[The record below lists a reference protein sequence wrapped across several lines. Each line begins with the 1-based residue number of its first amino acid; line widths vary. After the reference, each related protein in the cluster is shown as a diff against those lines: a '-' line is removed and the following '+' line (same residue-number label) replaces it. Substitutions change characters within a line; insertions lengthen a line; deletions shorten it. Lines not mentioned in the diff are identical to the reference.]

1 MSIQQDI
8 NTFLERTGWSAYR
21 LAKASGVNL
30 NIIRRI
36 QRGIRAGMNTRTLD
50 RLAPF
55 IYTSPPDSKRRRTAL
70 ADALPTLGVVIVA
83 LITLPTH

>member
-50 RLAPF
+50 RLPPF
-55 IYTSPPDSKRRRTAL
+55 FYTSPATPNTPTGFEAETHRT
-70 ADALPTLGVVIVA
+70 G
-83 LITLPTH
+83 

>member
-1 MSIQQDI
+1 
-8 NTFLERTGWSAYR
+8 
-21 LAKASGVNL
+21 
-30 NIIRRI
+30 
-36 QRGIRAGMNTRTLD
+36 MNTRTLD

-55 IYTSPPDSKRRRTAL
+55 IYTSPATPNTPTGFEAETHL

>member
-1 MSIQQDI
+1 
-8 NTFLERTGWSAYR
+8 
-21 LAKASGVNL
+21 
-30 NIIRRI
+30 
-36 QRGIRAGMNTRTLD
+36 MNTRTLD

-55 IYTSPPDSKRRRTAL
+55 IYTSPATPNTPTDSKRRRTAL